1 MSLSTCV
8 VLCLSLLYTSADSY
22 ESSLAR
28 QNFKA
33 NIVEQFFFLQIYPT
47 EAEDTCLEEAVVAG
61 GEEEDGREVVVEGE
75 VETGGVVDVVEVEA
89 EAGKAVEESEV
100 EAGELGVAAGVE
112 EEGVRVLSTVTASA
126 RPV

>member
-1 MSLSTCV
+1 M
-8 VLCLSLLYTSADSY
+8 
-22 ESSLAR
+22 
-28 QNFKA
+28 
-33 NIVEQFFFLQIYPT
+33 
-47 EAEDTCLEEAVVAG
+47 VAG

-100 EAGELGVAAGVE
+100 EAGELEVGAGVEE

>member
-1 MSLSTCV
+1 M
-8 VLCLSLLYTSADSY
+8 
-22 ESSLAR
+22 
-28 QNFKA
+28 
-33 NIVEQFFFLQIYPT
+33 
-47 EAEDTCLEEAVVAG
+47 VAG

-89 EAGKAVEESEV
+89 EAGKAVAESEV
-100 EAGELGVAAGVE
+100 EAGELGVGAGVE

>member
-1 MSLSTCV
+1 MWLSTCV

-33 NIVEQFFFLQIYPT
+33 NIVEQFFFQIYPT
-47 EAEDTCLEEAVVAG
+47 EAEDTCLGEAVVAG

-100 EAGELGVAAGVE
+100 EAGELEVGAGVE

>member
-1 MSLSTCV
+1 M
-8 VLCLSLLYTSADSY
+8 
-22 ESSLAR
+22 
-28 QNFKA
+28 
-33 NIVEQFFFLQIYPT
+33 
-47 EAEDTCLEEAVVAG
+47 VAG

-100 EAGELGVAAGVE
+100 EAGELGVGAGVE
-112 EEGVRVLSTVTASA
+112 EEGVQVLSTVTASA